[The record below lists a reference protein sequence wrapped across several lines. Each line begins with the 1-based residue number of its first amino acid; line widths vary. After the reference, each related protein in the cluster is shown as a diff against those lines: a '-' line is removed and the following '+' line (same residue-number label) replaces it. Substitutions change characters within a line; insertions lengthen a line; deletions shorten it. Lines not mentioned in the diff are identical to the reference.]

1 MILTTDDGWTDIHDL
16 LLCSC
21 VQSMFEVLTSEVSYL
36 RSLSVL
42 TDHFM
47 ESRELNENL
56 NNRDKKTLFSNI
68 LRIREVSEK

>member
-1 MILTTDDGWTDIHDL
+1 MDIH
-16 LLCSC
+16 LCFS

-36 RSLSVL
+36 RSLRVL

-47 ESRELNENL
+47 ESRDLNENL
-56 NNRDKKTLFSNI
+56 INRDKKTLFSNI

>member
-1 MILTTDDGWTDIHDL
+1 MDTHDL
-16 LLCSC
+16 LLCLC

-36 RSLSVL
+36 RSLRVL

-56 NNRDKKTLFSNI
+56 INRDKKTLFSNI